1 MGLVAT
7 AAEVL
12 REEGR
17 QFGPAL
23 GSVNASAYTLRH
35 ALLTASGCHR
45 RAEPVAYWE
54 WESIYDALGA
64 ARSTIAAY
72 APHTTTPD
80 LERWANQPGRT
91 LTEVLDALDAVPA
104 SEDVPA
110 PPSITRRSWCHPD
123 TVATCRLPFV
133 PLGMIVLA
141 WGDPERPWEEV
152 VGQFGL
158 TPEMTSW
165 DLLRRLDPPTRHAP
179 SPPDLRGQVRNL
191 HKRMS
196 AQTTALSPVGWLFA
210 SAEGEPGLPLTKL
223 VADPEEE
230 GNPCQETR

>member
-1 MGLVAT
+1 MVAT
-7 AAEVL
+7 TAEVL

-23 GSVNASAYTLRH
+23 GGVNASAYTLRH
-35 ALLTASGCHR
+35 ALLMASGCHR

-54 WESIYDALGA
+54 WESIYDALRA
-64 ARSTIAAY
+64 ARSTVAAY
-72 APHTTTPD
+72 APHTATPD

-104 SEDVPA
+104 SEDVPV
-110 PPSITRRSWCHPD
+110 PPSATRRPWCHPD

-133 PLGMIVLA
+133 PLGVIVLA
-141 WGDPERPWEEV
+141 WEDPERPWAEV
-152 VGQFGL
+152 AGQFGL
-158 TPEMTSW
+158 TPYVTSW
-165 DLLRRLDPPTRHAP
+165 DLLRRLDPQTRHAP
-179 SPPDLRGQVRNL
+179 PFPGLRRQVHNL

-196 AQTTALSPVGWLFA
+196 AQITALSPVGWLFA
-210 SAEGEPGLPLTKL
+210 SAEGEPGLPLTRL

-230 GNPCQETR
+230 DTTSKGTR